1 MAKFQHN
8 AQIGT
13 RPVLVGSTVL
23 LLFQKSDFAGFLPQ
37 LKIFYTSLLCTILQ
51 HIAPC
56 KFSGKPKELESN
68 NPTSS
73 MMDRLISSRIPGSSF
88 QACCLASSLA
98 HAAAK
103 VFDATSEATDL
114 KILEGKRDQTGS
126 NGREHAVVICV
137 TKGVPNTTFLSCC
150 WRGERSERIQM
161 HSNALMT
168 MMNDDGD
175 ENRRDEMMSLNLRY
189 KCSFPT

>member
-1 MAKFQHN
+1 
-8 AQIGT
+8 
-13 RPVLVGSTVL
+13 
-23 LLFQKSDFAGFLPQ
+23 
-37 LKIFYTSLLCTILQ
+37 
-51 HIAPC
+51 
-56 KFSGKPKELESN
+56 
-68 NPTSS
+68 